1 MRWQSALNMMLVGVI
16 TVLLTL
22 LSLSEGKKK
31 DFYTFKVVNSRGK
44 LVALEKYRGSV
55 SVVLIE

>member
-1 MRWQSALNMMLVGVI
+1 MMLVGVI